1 MSKLACAVL
10 GLVAFVALLLV
21 QGNLPW
27 GKETD
32 GDGTAHT
39 WGQTESGSAFGGF
52 FSYSSA
58 RSWYDG
64 GWDDEDRNA
73 VNQLQVASP
82 ILVAGTVLLL
92 VGSLLAFTGEGAT
105 GAIVTILGGLGAAAG
120 TLLYFLA
127 IQDLYDNGVSWQT
140 AFYLAFVGSLLGVAG
155 GVLGLVG
162 ANTRR
167 TPT

>member
-27 GKETD
+27 AEETD
-32 GDGTAHT
+32 GDATAHT
-39 WGQTESGSAFGGF
+39 WGQTESGSNFL

-58 RSWYDG
+58 KSWYDG
-64 GWDDEDRNA
+64 GWGDEDQNA
-73 VNQLQVASP
+73 VNQLQVATP
-82 ILVAGTVLLL
+82 VLVAGTVLLL

-105 GAIVTILGGLGAAAG
+105 GATLTLVGGLGAAAG

-127 IQDLYDNGVSWQT
+127 FQDLYDNGVTWQA
-140 AFYLAFVGSLLGVAG
+140 AFYLAFIGSLLGVAG
-155 GVLGLVG
+155 GVVGLVG

-167 TPT
+167 AAA

>member
-27 GKETD
+27 AEETD
-32 GDGTAHT
+32 GDATAHT
-39 WGQTESGSAFGGF
+39 WGQTESGSNFI

-58 RSWYDG
+58 KSWYDG
-64 GWDDEDRNA
+64 GWDGEDQNA

-82 ILVAGTVLLL
+82 ILVGGTVLLL
-92 VGSLLAFTGEGAT
+92 VGSLLAFTAPGAP
-105 GAIVTILGGLGAAAG
+105 GPIVTTLGGLGAAAG

-127 IQDLYDNGVSWQT
+127 IQDLYDNNVAWQA
-140 AFYLAFVGSLLGVAG
+140 AFYLALIGSLLGVAG
-155 GVLGLVG
+155 GVIGLAAG
-162 ANTRR
+162 NRR
-167 TPT
+167 RALA